1 MRTLGSLTH
10 KSPFMI
16 HCLLTGRLQV
26 RILFEEPEKSHLL
39 KRVAFQCVYINYQ
52 LIFQETL
59 EAIPWPLLII
69 DRSLSVHFYNRE
81 AVKLLEAQEPLEH
94 QTLDQLISDRA
105 ILELVQRSIQLDRPV
120 EEECTREGAS
130 TSWKVSVKPLTH
142 APHTVGISQ
151 QNITHEQAHRYFS
164 IAI

>member
-1 MRTLGSLTH
+1 MDTWNIISMRRNKLVEDNT
-10 KSPFMI
+10 I
-16 HCLLTGRLQV
+16 D
-26 RILFEEPEKSHLL
+26 
-39 KRVAFQCVYINYQ
+39 YQ
-52 LIFQETL
+52 HFFQETL

-81 AVKLLEAQEPLEH
+81 AVKLLEAQEPLQH

-130 TSWKVSVKPLTH
+130 TSWKVSVK
-142 APHTVGISQ
+142 
-151 QNITHEQAHRYFS
+151 
-164 IAI
+164 